1 MIHISPTQL
10 DTSFSCL
17 RLFGFKY
24 LTDLPKPP
32 QEAGALLGSE
42 VHSVAEAYLKNGTQP
57 DRNTDPGRIFIG
69 GLPYLPPPGSGGVE
83 GTFSI
88 EIGGIWFRGI
98 VDLLT
103 RGGLLPHWS
112 YGDIPVVVDHKTSSN
127 PKEYGL
133 TPSTLVDNVQALLYV
148 YYAIAKFNASTVGG
162 RWLYYKTKGRELCY
176 PVDMLW
182 DSQDV
187 FRRFEPILERA
198 RLLKKLWD
206 EKPDPNSLDPSPES
220 CDKYRGCP
228 YRALCKITPVELSV
242 GLFKKANQGDEKMIQ
257 SMKERLAAQQ
267 AAKQQPAPAPATP
280 VVTQQPAPAP
290 ATPVVTQQTDGIN
303 PPIPGRTAPLPKPAP
318 MPNKVATMPKP
329 KPRVVETQ
337 VVEEAQETVVETRRE
352 AIQENL
358 RRSGLTYK
366 TVAETAEPESE
377 RQLTAEIVFTLPE
390 KIQIA
395 SALIVSRGAHNT
407 TPAEIANEVNA
418 YLTALLG

>member
-10 DTSFSCL
+10 DTSFTCL
-17 RLFGFKY
+17 RWFGFKY

-42 VHSVAEAYLKNGTQP
+42 VHAVAEAYLKNGTKP
-57 DRNTDPGRIFIG
+57 DRDTDPGRIFIG

-98 VDLLT
+98 IDLLT
-103 RGGLLPHWS
+103 RGGLLPQWS

-148 YYAIAKFNASTVGG
+148 YYAISKSNASTVGG
-162 RWLYYKTKGRELCY
+162 RWIYYKTRGRELCY

-187 FRRFEPILERA
+187 FRRFEPVLERA

-242 GLFKKANQGDEKMIQ
+242 GLFKKANQGDTMA
-257 SMKERLAAQQ
+257 SAAEALKAKLLTQQ
-267 AAKQQPAPAPATP
+267 AAKQQVSPAETPAT
-280 VVTQQPAPAP
+280 TQK
-290 ATPVVTQQTDGIN
+290 TDGIN

-318 MPNKVATMPKP
+318 MPNKAATMPKP
-329 KPRVVETQ
+329 KPAVI
-337 VVEEAQETVVETRRE
+337 EAVQETVM
-352 AIQENL
+352 
-358 RRSGLTYK
+358 
-366 TVAETAEPESE
+366 ETAEFTPEP
-377 RQLTAEIVFTLPE
+377 VKFTLPE
-390 KIQIA
+390 KVQIA
-395 SALIVSRGAHNT
+395 AALIISRGAHNT
-407 TPAEIANEVNA
+407 SPAEIANEVNE